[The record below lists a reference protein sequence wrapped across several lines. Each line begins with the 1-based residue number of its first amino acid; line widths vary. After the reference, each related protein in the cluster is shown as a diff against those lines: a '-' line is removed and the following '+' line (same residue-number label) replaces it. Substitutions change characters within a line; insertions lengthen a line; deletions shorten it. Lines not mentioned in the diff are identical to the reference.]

1 MDTHPTS
8 VGPAEYASPLTRL
21 DDRPLSLVLARAV
34 LAAIDHVWSAS
45 TADDRRI
52 LQPIGTYLDE
62 HRVSLDAIRALGP
75 PGVLSLPAGLSDEY
89 PVSATLL
96 AYRAGPDLPG
106 LLRVLAIAVAAA
118 LEGRTDQRVRQLCRN
133 IRGAVSNRNSGLRA
147 LLQGTQSITALSRH
161 VAEQL
166 AAGGAASLHP
176 EFAAAWRDWIGA
188 TLQRWIHADPAALR
202 VALRP
207 TTLAPSAEDASTTVL
222 VPDQPDS
229 DAPLSVALAVSEP
242 VEPGTTTSARAAWTV
257 SRARALAR
265 TSAGD
270 LHLPAHQIAPDD
282 LVATLVSATLTAAID
297 RVGRVTADDAE
308 SLIAILV
315 AMATG
320 VRESDL
326 PLIVW
331 GHSASGH
338 LAAVDPVTPMMH
350 RTVMRP
356 PGAVVPAPELA
367 SWLVASDEETTWPLP
382 SILHR
387 LLLSLAGES
396 TPQPGTPIL
405 PGIASGRVRYRL
417 RDVTASVAPQIGMT
431 AGQVRLAL
439 ACHLASELGAEA
451 AQIVMADTF
460 GLSAG
465 PAYYTAVPTDRI
477 ATTVASIQQRWF
489 GQQPPLV
496 LTGRTIGSRLI
507 LTDAAATEWPLA
519 LRRRITSLGHRKAPD
534 VQWSLW
540 AAHRDYLAASLLAAT
555 GARPGAWIGS
565 INLDQLIPDY
575 GLALIGDKATDQLRE
590 HRIVATGRRWLAH
603 LRSYLD
609 RLVEIAAGSLGP
621 SAATLAGAILRSEQ
635 PLFAVATHA
644 GDVRPLDAATMRA
657 LMPVE
662 LQGVANHLR
671 HRLNQRLLALGV
683 DHELRH
689 AQMGWTISPAHL
701 LADLSH
707 WTAQAMGEQLAMALD
722 EILVQDHWY
731 PPTQRTSPWSWHDV
745 PDRPLSDWHQIS
757 RDHAA
762 RHQQDMRRIREQLR
776 AKWQDVLPGVMQ
788 RLQDAISEYAPAL
801 RLDIAKQRLL
811 RADGIAGAEAIVLS
825 TDHHALLCDRVR
837 QGDQCPADAT
847 EAIVARI
854 QLYRVVRTAIRAG
867 IVRGPIPSRP
877 FLSVTADPSPYLPG
891 SGLAV
896 RHAVAFRAALLA
908 RAKEARQ
915 RDQGPLTTWIVASSS
930 AARRL
935 THAQAAVGAA
945 ARILRPNKH
954 NGLLRLTAVVNGR
967 TCPMAFGGLAAIA
980 LAKRAVDAPTAHPP
994 SIEALGS
1001 WAITSLSLPFGLPE
1015 NAEEA
1020 AARLEGLLHAAG
1032 WIELSGPE
1040 RLSMLGDVQTAAAPV
1055 ARSIARDDDW
1065 PVRTAATAD
1074 ESRAVADV
1082 LYEPEPDQ
1090 TASDIGRPRQS
1101 SMRDYRRLTVALNP
1115 ETFGAMSTRASDG
1128 HRGWR
1133 AALEKYLKKLHDE
1146 VGQHSNIGLLV
1157 GFVRHRLRYGGKTK
1171 SKLAHATLGAD
1182 LTRFGADL
1190 LRVAGDEQILYW
1202 SAADYELRYLA
1213 TLLDKPISARRQ
1225 SYDALTNFHE
1235 YMMQQH
1241 GAPEIATQELRAIA
1255 GVRMQHVDAGVLTS
1269 REMQQVYDALCDDRD
1284 TETRLPDAAPSMV
1297 RMLQLRVVMYVVL
1310 AATGLRPSSA
1320 YGLTLGDLALIGPGN
1335 DHVRV
1340 RVTGEY
1346 GRAKS
1351 STTLGY
1357 VPMEGALWISARES
1371 IVEWLASER
1380 AKVEGDTWWDLPLF
1394 ATAPGSRRRYAR
1406 DQLTRRLD
1414 QLMRWATGE
1423 SAHTYWIRKERVTTR
1438 HATIVGDRIPM
1449 ARDVYGVLRACG
1461 HASIVVPVTSYIS
1474 DPAIICAHD
1483 IRAGLRAPR
1492 GAILAVTGEHGPP
1505 MDMAWQREGGPDSPA
1520 RLRVV
1525 LDRLGLPTA
1534 ESPVERI
1541 TPAPPL
1547 ASRRAITPRA
1557 LADYARVATKA
1568 ITQYDLLRRC
1578 GLTAMQA
1585 NRLTA
1590 IAEQLLQR
1598 RGVTPW
1604 PVPGLRH
1611 RGAVMAVPRPLAGT
1625 DRLFALLD
1633 TEHVDPRLIHLAEQW
1648 TQQPHLDRLHPSG
1661 TILHLVTDADFRA
1674 AQWLLET
1681 THVRLHIS
1689 ASHATSVLRAPT
1701 GVAASRS
1708 HAAGVQWVLA
1718 LIWAHHRLIASSS
1731 N

>member
-1 MDTHPTS
+1 
-8 VGPAEYASPLTRL
+8 
-21 DDRPLSLVLARAV
+21 VLARAV
-34 LAAIDHVWSAS
+34 LAAIDHVWAAS
-45 TADDRRI
+45 PADDRRI
-52 LQPIGTYLDE
+52 LRPIGTFLDE
-62 HRVSLDAIRALGP
+62 HRVSLAPIRALGP
-75 PGVLSLPAGLSDEY
+75 PGVLSLPAGLSDDY

-118 LEGRTDQRVRQLCRN
+118 LEGRSDQRIRQLCRN
-133 IRGAVSNRNSGLRA
+133 IRGAVANRNSGLRA

-161 VAEQL
+161 VNEQL

-176 EFAAAWRDWIGA
+176 EFASAWRDWIGA

-207 TTLAPSAEDASTTVL
+207 TTLLPSAEGTSTDVL
-222 VPDQPDS
+222 AADQPDA
-229 DAPLSVALAVSEP
+229 DAPLPIALALSEP
-242 VEPGTTTSARAAWTV
+242 VAPGAADSASRSWAV
-257 SRARALAR
+257 SRARALVRA
-265 TSAGD
+265 SAGD
-270 LHLPAHQIAPDD
+270 LHLPTDQVAPDE
-282 LVATLVSATLTAAID
+282 LIATLVSATLTAATNRI
-297 RVGRVTADDAE
+297 GRVAADDAE
-308 SLIAILV
+308 PLV
-315 AMATG
+315 ALVVALATG

-331 GHSASGH
+331 GQSASGH
-338 LAAVDPVTPMMH
+338 LAAIDPVTPTMH
-350 RTVMRP
+350 RSVMRP
-356 PGAVVPAPELA
+356 PNAVVPAPALT
-367 SWLVASDEETTWPLP
+367 SWLVASDDETAWPLP
-382 SILHR
+382 PTTHR
-387 LLLSLAGES
+387 LLLSLAGS
-396 TPQPGTPIL
+396 PTPQPGTPIL

-417 RDVTASVAPQIGMT
+417 RDVAASVAPQLGIT

-439 ACHLASELGAEA
+439 ACQLASALGPEA
-451 AQIVMADTF
+451 AQIVMADTY

-489 GQQPPLV
+489 GERPPLA

-507 LTDAAATEWPLA
+507 LTDAAATAWPLA
-519 LRRRITSLGHRKAPD
+519 LRRRVTSLGHSKAPD
-534 VQWSLW
+534 VPWSLW

-565 INLDQLIPDY
+565 INLVQIIPEY

-621 SAATLAGAILRSEQ
+621 SAATLADAILRSEQ
-635 PLFAVATHA
+635 PLFVAASHA
-644 GDVRPLDAATMRA
+644 GDARPLDTATLRA
-657 LMPVE
+657 LMPAE
-662 LQGVANHLR
+662 LQSVTNHLR
-671 HRLNQRLLALGV
+671 HRLNQRLLAMGV

-707 WTAQAMGEQLAMALD
+707 WTAQAMGEQLATAID
-722 EILVQDHWY
+722 EILVHDQWY
-731 PPTQRTSPWSWHDV
+731 PPTQRTSPWSWHGV

-762 RHQQDMRRIREQLR
+762 RHQQDMRRIREHLR

-788 RLQDAISEYAPAL
+788 RLHDAIAEYAPAL

-811 RADGIAGAEAIVLS
+811 RADGIAGAEAIDLS

-837 QGDQCPADAT
+837 QGDQFPGDAT
-847 EAIVARI
+847 EAIVTRI

-877 FLSVTADPSPYLPG
+877 FLSITADPSPYLPG
-891 SGLAV
+891 SGLAI
-896 RHAVAFRAALLA
+896 RHAVAFRAALLT

-930 AARRL
+930 AVRRL

-945 ARILRPNKH
+945 ARILRPSKRND
-954 NGLLRLTAVVNGR
+954 LLRLTAVVDGR
-967 TCPMAFGGLAAIA
+967 ACPMAFGGLAALA
-980 LAKRAVDAPTAHPP
+980 LAKRAVEAPTAHPP

-1001 WAITSLSLPFGLPE
+1001 WAATSLSLPFGLPE
-1015 NAEEA
+1015 NAEET

-1040 RLSMLGDVQTAAAPV
+1040 RLSMMGDVQTAAAPA

-1065 PVRTAATAD
+1065 PLHTAETAD

-1082 LYEPEPDQ
+1082 LNEPEPGPEQ
-1090 TASDIGRPRQS
+1090 TSSEIGRPRQS
-1101 SMRDYRRLTVALNP
+1101 SMRDYRRLTVALKP
-1115 ETFGAMSTRASDG
+1115 ESFGAMSTRASDG

-1133 AALEKYLKKLHDE
+1133 AALEKYLRKLHDDL
-1146 VGQHSNIGLLV
+1146 GPRSNIGLLV
-1157 GFVRHRLRYGGKTK
+1157 GYVRHRLRYGGKKK

-1182 LTRFGADL
+1182 LTRFGSEL
-1190 LRVAGDEQILYW
+1190 LRVAGNDSILHW
-1202 SAADYELRYLA
+1202 TATDFETRYLA
-1213 TLLDKPISARRQ
+1213 LLLEKPISARRQ
-1225 SYDALTNFHE
+1225 SFDALLGYHDYLILE
-1235 YMMQQH
+1235 H
-1241 GAPEIATQELRAIA
+1241 GAPEIATHEIRAIA
-1255 GVRMQHVDAGVLTS
+1255 GVRMQHVDAGVLTT
-1269 REMQQVYDALCDDRD
+1269 REMQQVYDALCADLE
-1284 TETRLPDAAPSMV
+1284 TEKQRSDAAPDTV
-1297 RMLQLRVVMYVVL
+1297 RLLQLRVVMYVLL

-1320 YGLTLGDLALIGPGN
+1320 YGLTLGDLALIGRGK

-1357 VPMEGALWISARES
+1357 VPMEGRLWESARDR
-1371 IVEWLASER
+1371 IVDWLAGER
-1380 AKVEGDTWWDLPLF
+1380 AIAQAEPWWDLPLF
-1394 ATAPGSRRRYAR
+1394 GNAPGSRRRYAR
-1406 DQLTRRLD
+1406 DQLTRRID
-1414 QLMRWATGE
+1414 QLTRWVTGE
-1423 SAHTYWIRKERVTTR
+1423 RAHTYWLRKERVTTR
-1438 HATIVGDRIPM
+1438 HATTVADRIPM
-1449 ARDVYGVLRACG
+1449 AREVYGVLRACG

-1474 DPAIICAHD
+1474 DPAVICAQD
-1483 IRAGLRAPR
+1483 IHAGKRTPR
-1492 GAILAVTGEHGPP
+1492 GAILALTGEHGPRL
-1505 MDMAWQREGGPDSPA
+1505 DMAWQREGGPDSPA

-1525 LDRLGLPTA
+1525 LDRLGILPA
-1534 ESPVERI
+1534 IPPAERI

-1557 LADYARVATKA
+1557 LADYARAATQA
-1568 ITQYDLLRRC
+1568 ISQHDLLRRC
-1578 GLTAMQA
+1578 DLTDTQV
-1585 NRLTA
+1585 NTLGV
-1590 IAEQLLQR
+1590 IARQLLQR

-1611 RGAVMAVPRPLAGT
+1611 RGAVMAIPRPLAGT
-1625 DRLFALLD
+1625 ARLYALLE
-1633 TEHVDPRLIHLAEQW
+1633 TEHVDPRLLHLAEQW
-1648 TQQPHLDRLHPSG
+1648 TQQPHLDRLHSSG
-1661 TILHLVTDADFRA
+1661 TILQLNNDADIRA
-1674 AQWLLET
+1674 AQWLLDT
-1681 THVRLHIS
+1681 THVQLIIRE
-1689 ASHATSVLRAPT
+1689 SHHASVLRAPT

-1718 LIWAHHRLIASSS
+1718 LSWAHHRLTTPTAT
-1731 N
+1731 